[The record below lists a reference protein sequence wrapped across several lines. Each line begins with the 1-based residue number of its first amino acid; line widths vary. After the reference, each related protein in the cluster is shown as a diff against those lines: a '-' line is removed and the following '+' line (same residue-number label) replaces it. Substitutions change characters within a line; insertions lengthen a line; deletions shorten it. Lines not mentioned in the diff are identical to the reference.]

1 MLDLDCD
8 ALLIEMF
15 QNFLKTIS
23 HIILLIFSL
32 RKLGFTLLPASSSFS
47 LSGMMMR
54 CYNDCLSRYVSATN
68 SLLLTLSA
76 CPQVPQ
82 VARRLAE
89 QVLSNCAMK
98 LQTYLTAAVNSLGVS
113 LDRYS
118 KIVALKYDG
127 TFRTLPHDQL
137 VKNEKEPFVSSGK
150 PAPKSKKEVGFF
162 ALIIFPWQASDIQ
175 SHTGN
180 LVRSRV
186 RGWWPIDKE
195 PQRKKAKTRKQSK
208 MELLRKNKSKA
219 APASKFAKKSQDDK
233 TESKPEDSNV
243 SREKEDSSEEENL
256 KTVGKSAGAKSRSS
270 KEIPKAGTSKDQGD
284 SGKSKASSKKKEEP
298 SKTTMMSLK
307 SKSGPAKP
315 SSAKGKAAKGKQN
328 LHLPPRARRAM
339 WSLNQKRHRRHQ
351 NQLKKGNQLFSGKS
365 QASQTKSAK
374 KRKR

>member
-1 MLDLDCD
+1 MENIMSDVLEESED
-8 ALLIEMF
+8 IS
-15 QNFLKTIS
+15 LKMIQTIL
-23 HIILLIFSL
+23 HCV
-32 RKLGFTLLPASSSFS
+32 RKDDEVL
-47 LSGMMMR
+47 
-54 CYNDCLSRYVSATN
+54 
-68 SLLLTLSA
+68 
-76 CPQVPQ
+76 Q

-89 QVLSNCAMK
+89 QVLSNCARK

-113 LDRYS
+113 LDKYS

-127 TFRTLPHDQL
+127 TFRTLPQDQL
-137 VKNEKEPFVSSGK
+137 VKNEKEPSVSSEK
-150 PAPKSKKEVGFF
+150 PAPKSKKEVKQPIEDSPNTSIKRKQSLGK
-162 ALIIFPWQASDIQ
+162 QKASDIQ

-180 LVRSRV
+180 LVGSRV
-186 RGWWPIDKE
+186 RVWWPIDKE
-195 PQRKKAKTRKQSK
+195 RMTKLGNSPCRPQRKKAKTSKQSK
-208 MELLRKNKSKA
+208 MELLRKKG
-219 APASKFAKKSQDDK
+219 
-233 TESKPEDSNV
+233 KPQ
-243 SREKEDSSEEENL
+243 
-256 KTVGKSAGAKSRSS
+256 TVGKSAGAKSRSS
-270 KEIPKAGTSKDQGD
+270 KEIPEAGTSKDQGD

-298 SKTTMMSLK
+298 SKTTMMSSK

>member
-1 MLDLDCD
+1 
-8 ALLIEMF
+8 
-15 QNFLKTIS
+15 
-23 HIILLIFSL
+23 
-32 RKLGFTLLPASSSFS
+32 
-47 LSGMMMR
+47 MMR
-54 CYNDCLSRYVSATN
+54 CYIDCLSRYVSATN

-98 LQTYLTAAVNSLGVS
+98 LQTYLTAAVDSLGVS
-113 LDRYS
+113 LDKYS
-118 KIVALKYDG
+118 KILALKYDG
-127 TFRTLPHDQL
+127 TFRTLPQDQL
-137 VKNEKEPFVSSGK
+137 VKNEKEPSVSSGK
-150 PAPKSKKEVGFF
+150 PAPKSKKEV
-162 ALIIFPWQASDIQ
+162 
-175 SHTGN
+175 
-180 LVRSRV
+180 R
-186 RGWWPIDKE
+186 
-195 PQRKKAKTRKQSK
+195 PQRKKAKTSKQSK
-208 MELLRKNKSKA
+208 MELLGKNKSKA

-298 SKTTMMSLK
+298 SKTTMMSSK

-328 LHLPPRARRAM
+328 LHLPPRARRAL
-339 WSLNQKRHRRHQ
+339 WSLNQKRH
-351 NQLKKGNQLFSGKS
+351 
-365 QASQTKSAK
+365 
-374 KRKR
+374 

>member
-1 MLDLDCD
+1 MCLSPSYIKRISILETVAKVKSWIVMLDLDCD

-15 QNFLKTIS
+15 QNFLKTI
-23 HIILLIFSL
+23 
-32 RKLGFTLLPASSSFS
+32 R
-47 LSGMMMR
+47 MMR
-54 CYNDCLSRYVSATN
+54 CYINCLSRYVSVTN

-76 CPQVPQ
+76 CPQVLQ

-89 QVLSNCAMK
+89 QVLSNCARK

-113 LDRYS
+113 LDKYS

-127 TFRTLPHDQL
+127 TFRTLPQDQL
-137 VKNEKEPFVSSGK
+137 VKNEKEPSVSSEK
-150 PAPKSKKEVGFF
+150 PAPKSKKEVKQPIEDSPNTSIKRKQSLGK
-162 ALIIFPWQASDIQ
+162 QKASDIQ

-180 LVRSRV
+180 LVGSRV
-186 RGWWPIDKE
+186 RVWWPIDKE
-195 PQRKKAKTRKQSK
+195 GKPQ
-208 MELLRKNKSKA
+208 
-219 APASKFAKKSQDDK
+219 
-233 TESKPEDSNV
+233 
-243 SREKEDSSEEENL
+243 
-256 KTVGKSAGAKSRSS
+256 TVGKSAGAKSRSS
-270 KEIPKAGTSKDQGD
+270 KEIPEAGTSKDQGD

-298 SKTTMMSLK
+298 SKTTMMSSK